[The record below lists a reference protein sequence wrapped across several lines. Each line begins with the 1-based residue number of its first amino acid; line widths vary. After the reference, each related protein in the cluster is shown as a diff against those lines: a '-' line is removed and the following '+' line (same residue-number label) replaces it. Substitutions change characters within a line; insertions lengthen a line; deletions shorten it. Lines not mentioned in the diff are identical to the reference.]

1 MLAARN
7 PAILDDLRFAL
18 NVLQESSNLGLDAQY
33 TRKLVSVI
41 QQQIEMGA
49 AALNRPPSLAL
60 AEKAA

>member
-7 PAILDDLRFAL
+7 SAILDDLRFAL

-41 QQQIEMGA
+41 QQQIERGE